1 MNLSYY
7 RQSKFDYDKTVA
19 NISSQAKK
27 LGLMVHKP
35 VDLPK
40 GQGVIVQIVNP
51 EWVNNVLRIDQNLL
65 GFIPA
70 NIVVLKK
77 GKDTEIGV
85 ASPNILSE
93 VTRDPRLSALSK
105 QISDTITTIIH
116 ASAGVE
122 ALKPQSVKLFS
133 TESCPYCKME
143 AAWLDSQNVEYEMV
157 MVDSDQKSA
166 EEMVQK
172 TGQMGVPVTIVDYGE
187 GMEDVVVGFD
197 RDKLTSILGV

>member
-19 NISSQAKK
+19 NIISQAKK
-27 LGLMVHKP
+27 FGLTAHKP

-40 GQGVIVQIVNP
+40 GQGVIIQIINP
-51 EWVNNVLRIDQNLL
+51 EWVNNVLRIDRNLL

-70 NIVVLKK
+70 NISVFKSGTDTTVGVVN
-77 GKDTEIGV
+77 
-85 ASPNILSE
+85 PNILSE
-93 VTRDPRLSALSK
+93 VTRDPRFSALSK

-143 AAWLDSQNVEYEMV
+143 AVWLDSQNVEYEMV